1 MTHDQLARTSLLWQ
15 LLAIVFPV
23 LPHLSHLPI
32 WVPLL
37 LVFCIGWRSMVFLG
51 RWSFPKWYVRAALV
65 LLSAVAVVVSYKSGG
80 GISST
85 VALLVTGFGLKS
97 LEMYK
102 KRDALVVI
110 FVAYLVSA
118 TAFLFNQSILM
129 AVYVFIALLVCTT
142 SLLTINLRKEVKFSV
157 PLRRTA
163 LLVLPA
169 IPLMLVLFILVPR
182 IGPLWQ
188 MGLDTSAA
196 KTGLSEQMSPGDI
209 TQLTRSAEIAFRV
222 SFDGVAPGQEQL
234 YWRAIVL
241 NDFDGRTWYNDTP
254 PPDLKAV
261 PSGSNI
267 TNAPIEY
274 ELILEASDRKY
285 IPVLE
290 QLAQLPSGL
299 KLNSDLTLSA
309 PVKLG
314 QRSQY
319 RLKSNLVDKIQTGGH
334 LLSHSRQLI
343 LPEGNDR
350 AKRLARRWWQETGDK
365 NAYLNKLLQK
375 FNREFVYTLK
385 PARLGLN
392 PIDQFLFQ
400 TQEGFCGHFS
410 SATAFMLRAVG
421 IPARVVTGY
430 QGGELN
436 PFENYL
442 LVRQYDAH
450 AWVEYWT
457 EQSGWIRVDP
467 TAYVAPERVERP
479 SDEVL
484 SNEEQFLADN
494 PFLSTAILNKGL
506 LSAIRLRM
514 EAVNYGWQRWVLG
527 YHHQQNSFLSEI
539 FGQITPLKLAL
550 FLLIPFAVVIAAT
563 TIMILR
569 TNLPPRMDPVDR
581 AVKNL
586 SDHLHKQGLQ
596 RKPGETVLNYCK
608 RVAEIREE
616 IAALLIQIGFLYE
629 QIRYADGDREETQIR
644 LKALIKACCKEV

>member
-37 LVFCIGWRSMVFLG
+37 LIFCIGWRSMVFLG

-65 LLSAVAVVVSYKSGG
+65 LISAVAVVVSYKSGG

-102 KRDALVVI
+102 KRDALVVV

-157 PLRRTA
+157 PLKRTT

-222 SFDGVAPGQEQL
+222 SFEGEVPGQEQL

-241 NDFDGRTWYNDTP
+241 NDFDGRTWYNDTAP
-254 PPDLKAV
+254 SDLKAV
-261 PSGSNI
+261 PSGSTT

-299 KLNSDLTLSA
+299 KLSRDLTLSA

-319 RLKSNLVDKIQTGGH
+319 RLKSYLADRIQTGGH

-350 AKRLARRWWQETGDK
+350 AKTLARRWWQETGDTD
-365 NAYLNKLLQK
+365 AYLDKLLQQ

-457 EQSGWIRVDP
+457 EQSGWIRIDP
-467 TAYVAPERVERP
+467 TAYVAPERIEQP

-494 PFLSTAILNKGL
+494 PFLSTAILNKGW

-514 EAVNYGWQRWVLG
+514 EALNYGWQRWVLG

-569 TNLPPRMDPVDR
+569 ANVPPKLDPVDR
-581 AVKNL
+581 AIMKL

-596 RKPGETVLNYCK
+596 RKPGETVQNYCK
-608 RVAEIREE
+608 RVAGIREE
-616 IAALLIQIGFLYE
+616 ISVLLMQIGCLYE
-629 QIRYADGDREETQIR
+629 QIRYADGDTEETQIR
-644 LKALIKACCKEV
+644 LKTLVKKCCKEF

>member
-1 MTHDQLARTSLLWQ
+1 MKHDQLARTSLLWQ

-32 WVPLL
+32 WVPFLL
-37 LVFCIGWRSMVFLG
+37 IFSIGWRSMVFLG

-65 LLSAVAVVVSYKSGG
+65 LLSAIAVVVSYKSGG

-129 AVYVFIALLVCTT
+129 AVYVFIAILVCTT
-142 SLLTINLRKEVKFSV
+142 SLLTVNLRKEVKFSV
-157 PLRRTA
+157 PLRKTA

-222 SFDGVAPGQEQL
+222 SFEGEVPEQEQL

-241 NDFDGRTWYNDTP
+241 NDFDGRTWYNDTLP
-254 PPDLKAV
+254 SDLKAL
-261 PSGSNI
+261 PSGLNRTTTRI
-267 TNAPIEY
+267 GY
-274 ELILEASDRKY
+274 ELILEASDRKF

-290 QLAQLPSGL
+290 HLAQLPSGL
-299 KLNSDLTLSA
+299 KLSSDLTLSA
-309 PVKLG
+309 PAKLR

-319 RLKSNLVDKIQTGGH
+319 NLQSYLVNQIQTGGN

-343 LPEGNDR
+343 LPEGNDK
-350 AKRLARRWWQETGDK
+350 AKILARRWWQETGDTD
-365 NAYLNKLLQK
+365 AYLNKLLQK

-385 PARLGLN
+385 PARLGLD

-457 EQSGWIRVDP
+457 EQSGWIRIDP
-467 TAYVAPERVERP
+467 TAYVAPERIEQP

-494 PFLSTAILNKGL
+494 PFLSTAILNKGW

-514 EAVNYGWQRWVLG
+514 EALNYGWQRWVLG

-550 FLLIPFAVVIAAT
+550 LLLIPFAVVIAAT
-563 TIMILR
+563 TIMILK
-569 TNLPPRMDPVDR
+569 TNVPSRLDPVDR
-581 AVKNL
+581 AIMKL
-586 SDHLHKQGLQ
+586 SDHLYKQGLQ
-596 RKPGETVLNYCK
+596 RKPGETVQNYCK
-608 RVAEIREE
+608 RVADIREE
-616 IAALLIQIGFLYE
+616 IATLLLQIGGLYE
-629 QIRYADGDREETQIR
+629 HIRYADGDTEETQIR
-644 LKALIKACCKEV
+644 LKTLVKACCKEF